1 MEMIFMKMKS
11 MAMVLE
17 IVLFIG
23 GLAGFIMM
31 IMKIELP
38 TMMIPIIIILLV
50 ITSMSE
56 FVKTRKFI
64 KLAYP
69 LIIIYSLLA
78 MPIIA
83 NFIENKILSF
93 GFIILS
99 LVIIII
105 FIYNELLTS
114 SKEKELSH

>member
-1 MEMIFMKMKS
+1 MKMKS
-11 MAMVLE
+11 ITIILE
-17 IVLFIG
+17 ILLFIS

-38 TMMIPIIIILLV
+38 TMMVPIIIILLV
-50 ITSMSE
+50 IISMSE
-56 FVKTRKFI
+56 FVKTRKLI

-69 LIIIYSLLA
+69 LITIYSLLA

-93 GFIILS
+93 SFIILS

-105 FIYNELLTS
+105 FIYSELLTS